1 MWGFKNNSLFLRH
14 FLSYLTLLVL
24 PIIVVGI
31 MLYSHFVHLLTTQSN
46 DNYRKMLEQVSR
58 LMDTKLLELTEITLK
73 IATKPELSAASL
85 RNFYEVYRV
94 SSALSFQE
102 GNSFIDNFAIYIRG
116 GDYIYTSQTTYT
128 LPIFFRFYGY
138 DNPQHFLSELN
149 DIRSPIMR
157 VDEMQP
163 PSSTGTD
170 KFFTFLKPIPL
181 NSQQPY
187 GTAMFIVR
195 EQSIRDMYR
204 TVLTYKNSNVMIL
217 NEKRQLIT
225 SLDTAPTLDGAQIE
239 QLLNHGDKEGT
250 KELVVN
256 DQPFFVSFVS
266 SNLSEWTYITMV
278 PKSVVLESVN
288 QVKGKALIALIIILV
303 AGAIIIY
310 LTMYLNYNPVK
321 KLFRMT
327 EHLRQQVESSRPALK
342 KSLLIDL
349 IQGHYT
355 EKEEFN
361 LLAASSG
368 IRLEAD
374 IYHIVLIDLSQ
385 TSNATKEQSL
395 RFWND
400 KLASVML
407 ESYLVEGLEPG
418 KIGSII
424 GSEHQE
430 EERLL
435 PWSDW
440 IRQFEETFAQT
451 ASIGIGTGY
460 EDLSQLGKSYLEA
473 VAALQYQYVLGS
485 GQVFVFGE
493 RFMDIGRAKVP
504 YPAKSME
511 ALEFCLKEGNESGF
525 NKVLEHL
532 ITQIM
537 QSDLSLVMAKYVYLD
552 LISLLFKRPVP
563 LLFTDAAFADPMLD
577 IVKISQITS
586 KTELKQFMLQAST
599 HLLQQI
605 SEYAPASP
613 KEKDIGQDMQHYV
626 DKHFRNYNFSLQMMA
641 DYFNITPSYM
651 SKSFKVRTGVRLSD
665 YLHQKRMDEAR
676 ELLLRTDMSL
686 QDIVEQI
693 GYSDVSSFIRKFKM
707 SFGMPPGEFR
717 KDTKSE
723 NH

>member
-1 MWGFKNNSLFLRH
+1 MWRFGNSTLFLRH
-14 FLSYLTLLVL
+14 FLSYLTLLIL

-31 MLYSHFVHLLTTQSN
+31 VLYSNFVHLLTTQSN

-102 GNSFIDNFAIYIRG
+102 GNSFIDNFAIFIRG

-128 LPIFFRFYGY
+128 LPVFFQFYGY
-138 DNPQHFLSELN
+138 DDPQRFLAELN
-149 DIRSPIMR
+149 DIRHPMMR
-157 VDEMQP
+157 VDDMHP
-163 PSSTGTD
+163 RSSTGTD
-170 KFFTFLKPIPL
+170 KYFTFLKPVPL
-181 NSQQPY
+181 NSSQPY

-217 NEKRQLIT
+217 NEDRQPIT
-225 SLDTAPTLDGAQIE
+225 ALDTAPTLDAAQIE
-239 QLLNHGDKEGT
+239 LLLRHDDKEGT
-250 KELVVN
+250 KELTVN
-256 DQPFFVSFVS
+256 GQSFFVSYVS
-266 SNLSEWTYITMV
+266 SNLSNWTYITMV
-278 PKSVVLESVN
+278 PKAVLMESVN
-288 QVKGKALIALIIILV
+288 QVKGKALIALMIILV
-303 AGAIIIY
+303 AGAAIIY

-321 KLFRMT
+321 KLFRLT
-327 EHLRQQVESSRPALK
+327 EHLRQQVENSRPALK
-342 KSLLIDL
+342 KSLLMDL

-374 IYHIVLIDLSQ
+374 SYHIVLIDLSQ
-385 TSNATKEQSL
+385 TTHATKEQCL

-400 KLASVML
+400 KLASAAL
-407 ESYLVEGLEPG
+407 EFHLAEGLEPG
-418 KIGSII
+418 KIGCIV
-424 GSEHQE
+424 GSDHHEG
-430 EERLL
+430 ERLL

-440 IRQFEETFAQT
+440 IRQFEAAFAQT
-451 ASIGIGTGY
+451 PSIGIGTGY

-473 VAALQYQYVLGS
+473 VTALQYQYVLGS
-485 GQVFVFGE
+485 GQVFLFGD
-493 RFMDIGRAKVP
+493 RFMEIGRTKVP
-504 YPAKSME
+504 YPAQSLE
-511 ALEFCLKEGNESGF
+511 SLEFCLKEGNESGF
-525 NKVLEHL
+525 NKVLDHL
-532 ITQIM
+532 IAQIM
-537 QSDLSLVMAKYVYLD
+537 QADLSLVMAKYVYLD
-552 LISLLFKRPVP
+552 LISLLFKRAVP
-563 LLFTDAAFADPMLD
+563 LLFTDGAFATPMLD
-577 IVKISQITS
+577 IVKISQLTS
-586 KTELKQFMLQAST
+586 KTELKQLMLQAGA

-605 SEYAPASP
+605 SEYAPDSS
-613 KEKDIGQDMQHYV
+613 KEKDIGKDMQHYV
-626 DKHFRNYNFSLQMMA
+626 DQHYRNYSFSLQMMA
-641 DYFNITPSYM
+641 DYFNVTPSYM
-651 SKSFKVRTGVRLSD
+651 SKSFKARTGVRLSD

-693 GYSDVSSFIRKFKM
+693 GYSDVSSFIRKFKL

-717 KDTKSE
+717 KDMKSE
-723 NH
+723 HP